1 MARNKKTNATAEADA
16 KPILSHGKRQ
26 FLYAT
31 AATTGACILIVEILG
46 AKMLSPFLGTSHF
59 VWTAQI
65 GVTLLALSGGYYAGG
80 SLVDRRPDVKWLF
93 IGIIAAGVYLCATV
107 PAVKPVCLKLM
118 SLPLAWS
125 SLLAAMFLFLI
136 PLALLAMTGPFLVRM
151 LTESVDEVGTSM
163 GRLTAISTVGSVLG
177 VVLIGYVLIPH
188 LPNSITMLITAGIL
202 IAWSAIYLIV
212 WGRTGTEVVLVA
224 VGLCVIFGI
233 SGVRG
238 QFDDQM
244 RYNGQKWDVLYR
256 SNSNYGE
263 LQVIGYPAGKDG
275 EPGSYLELQY
285 LNDQLIQNTYDPRL
299 KKSRSH
305 FTGALR
311 WLAHAY
317 TPRIERALCIGM
329 GVGVVPMQF
338 VNTPPE
344 VDTIKTDVVE
354 INGAVVPLAEKYF
367 DFNASKVNLTIGDGR
382 QFINATP
389 HRYDAIVLDAFLG
402 DSSPSHLMTREAFL
416 EMREH
421 LTEQGVLVI
430 NTFGESTTQRQFF
443 ASSLYQ
449 TLQSAFGEARVRV
462 HASGLGN
469 VFFVATR
476 AEKLVAHRPPHP
488 PDEAAAEK
496 VAAIAAAKYENET
509 GRNSAINEQWHLW
522 IAASATDQLPFYNEH
537 PDPRVTAALGLM
549 WFKHR
554 TYDPHEGIILTDD
567 FNPVDFHEASNRDAN
582 RRGLI
587 RMLQP
592 NG

>member
-1 MARNKKTNATAEADA
+1 MARNKKTQAPPETDTEPA
-16 KPILSHGKRQ
+16 LSPGKRQ

-93 IGIIAAGVYLCATV
+93 MGIIAAGVYLCATV

-354 INGAVVPLAEKYF
+354 INGAVVPIAEKYF

-488 PDEAAAEK
+488 PDEAAAEQL
-496 VAAIAAAKYENET
+496 AAIAAADYEKESD
-509 GRNSAINEQWHLW
+509 RDSAINEQWLLW
-522 IAASATDQLPFYNEH
+522 IAASATDHLPFYNEH
-537 PDPRVTAALGLM
+537 PGPRVTAALGLM